1 MSMGKAMTTPPIP
14 PLSSKPPDDRTGAQ
28 QALAERGRRRYQAQ
42 LEQIIQEQAAE
53 LARANEQLQSH
64 IDAGRWIEQTLIAER
79 DFIAAILDT
88 VDALI
93 IVLDRAGRTIR
104 FNRTCE
110 ETTGYTFD
118 QVRDRPFWSLFL
130 LPAEVE
136 PVRAVLAELR
146 ADRITNRHEAYWLTR
161 DGRKRLIAWSN
172 TALLDDNGEL
182 EYIICTGIDI
192 TERRRAEATLQKA
205 YAEQEQILA
214 VQQAVTSRLDLEAVL
229 QMIAAAARR
238 LTGARLSLL
247 YLLEAGHL
255 RLAVVSG
262 AENVDIPADYS
273 VPLTGSAAG
282 QALQAGQPLLI
293 NEASTDPRVYADLV
307 HRLRLRRL
315 VAVPLVSGQQPLGVL
330 EVADKPEPFGPDDT
344 QILAMLTPGAI
355 IALENARLYTQAQRA
370 AALEERQRLARE
382 LHDAVT
388 QTLFSAS
395 LIADVLPEMWDH
407 DQAQS
412 RRLLQDL
419 QQLSRGALAEM
430 RSLLL
435 ELRPAALR
443 EAKLGDLIHQLA
455 EAFTGREGVPVR
467 IELDRQDTFPGDMQV
482 SLYRITQE
490 ALHNIAKHAGAG
502 RVTIQLRRTPAGSG
516 PLQRVALTISDDGC
530 GFDPAHVPPDHL
542 GLGIMRERAEA
553 IGATLDIISRP
564 DRGTQIKVNWKVTVT

>member
-1 MSMGKAMTTPPIP
+1 MTTSPISSSS
-14 PLSSKPPDDRTGAQ
+14 SSKQP
-28 QALAERGRRRYQAQ
+28 LAERELRRHQDQ
-42 LEQIIQEQAAE
+42 LERIIREQAAE
-53 LARANEQLQSH
+53 LALANEQLQSH

-93 IVLDRAGRTIR
+93 IVLDRHGRTIR

-110 ETTGYTFD
+110 ETTGYSFYE
-118 QVRDRPFWSLFL
+118 VRDQPFWSLFL

-146 ADRITNRHEAYWLTR
+146 TDRISNQHEAYWLTR
-161 DGRKRLIAWSN
+161 DGQKRLIAWSN

-192 TERRRAEATLQKA
+192 TERRRAEETLQKA

-214 VQQAVTSRLDLEAVL
+214 VQQAITSRLDLEEVL

-247 YLLEAGHL
+247 YLFEADRL

-262 AENVDIPADYS
+262 TENDDIPTDYT
-273 VPLTGSAAG
+273 VPLTGSTAG
-282 QALQAGQPLLI
+282 LSLQTGRPILV
-293 NEASTDPRVYADLV
+293 NHTTDDPRVYADLV
-307 HRLRLRRL
+307 DRLDLRRL

-330 EVADKPEPFGPDDT
+330 EVADKPESFGADDT
-344 QILAMLTPGAI
+344 QILAMLTPGAV
-355 IALENARLYTQAQRA
+355 IALENARLYAQSQRA
-370 AALEERQRLARE
+370 AVLEERQRLARE

-395 LIADVLPEMWDH
+395 LIAEILPEMWDQDPTH
-407 DQAQS
+407 S
-412 RRLLQDL
+412 RSMLQDL

-430 RSLLL
+430 RTLLL
-435 ELRPAALR
+435 ELRPSVLL

-455 EAFTGREGVPVR
+455 EAFTGREGVPVTV
-467 IELDRQDTFPGDMQV
+467 ELERQDTFPSEMQV
-482 SLYRITQE
+482 SLYRIIQE
-490 ALHNIAKHAGAG
+490 ALHNIAKHAGAD
-502 RVTIQLRRTPAGSG
+502 RVTIQLQRTPVGSS
-516 PLQRVALTISDDGC
+516 PLKHVALEIRDDGC
-530 GFDPAHVPPDHL
+530 GFDPANVPPDHL

-553 IGATLDIISRP
+553 IGATLDIISQP
-564 DRGTQIKVNWKVTVT
+564 GQGTQINVNWKVTVT

>member
-1 MSMGKAMTTPPIP
+1 MTAAQIP
-14 PLSSKPPDDRTGAQ
+14 SPLSK
-28 QALAERGRRRYQAQ
+28 QALAEQEIRRYQAQ
-42 LEQIIQEQAAE
+42 LEQKIQEQAAE
-53 LARANEQLQSH
+53 LARVNEQLQSH
-64 IDAGRWIEQTLIAER
+64 IDTSRWIEQKLVTER

-93 IVLDRAGRTIR
+93 IVLDREGRTIR

-110 ETTGYTFD
+110 EITGYPFSE
-118 QVRDRPFWSLFL
+118 VRGQPFWNLFL
-130 LPAEVE
+130 IPAEVE

-146 ADRITNRHEAYWLTR
+146 TDRISNRHEAYWLTR

-172 TALLDDNGEL
+172 TALLDDNGEV

-192 TERRRAEATLQKA
+192 TERRLAEVTLQKA

-214 VQQAVTSRLDLEAVL
+214 VQQAVTSRLEIEAVL
-229 QMIAAAARR
+229 HMIAAAARR

-262 AENVDIPADYS
+262 AENLDIPADYTLP
-273 VPLTGSAAG
+273 VTGSAAG
-282 QALQAGQPLLI
+282 LSLQAGQPILV
-293 NEASTDPRVYADLV
+293 NEASNDPRVYADLI
-307 HRLRLRRL
+307 HRLRLQRL
-315 VAVPLVSGQQPLGVL
+315 VVVPLVSGQQPLGVL

-344 QILAMLTPGAI
+344 QILAMLTPGAV
-355 IALENARLYTQAQRA
+355 IALENARLYAQAQRVA
-370 AALEERQRLARE
+370 VLEERQRLARE
-382 LHDAVT
+382 LHDAVS

-395 LIADVLPEMWDH
+395 LIAEVLPEMWERDPAH
-407 DQAQS
+407 S

-430 RSLLL
+430 RTLLL

-467 IELDRQDTFPGDMQV
+467 VEVDRQGAYPGDMQV

-490 ALHNIAKHAGAG
+490 ALNNIAKHAGAS
-502 RVTIQLRRTPAGSG
+502 RVTIQLQRTPAGSG
-516 PLQRVALTISDDGC
+516 PLKRVELKISDDGC
-530 GFDPAHVPPDHL
+530 GFDPAKVPLDHL

-553 IGATLDIISRP
+553 IGATLDITSQP
-564 DRGTQIKVNWKVTVT
+564 SRGTQIKVKWKG

>member
-1 MSMGKAMTTPPIP
+1 MTAAPI
-14 PLSSKPPDDRTGAQ
+14 SSASPQQPDDRTGPKP
-28 QALAERGRRRYQAQ
+28 ALAERERRRQAQ
-42 LEQIIQEQAAE
+42 LEQIIREQAAE
-53 LARANEQLQSH
+53 LAWANEQLQSH

-79 DFIAAILDT
+79 DFIAAIVDT

-104 FNRTCE
+104 FNRTCQ

-118 QVRDRPFWSLFL
+118 EVRDQPFWSLFL

-146 ADRITNRHEAYWLTR
+146 ADRISNRHEAYWLTR

-192 TERRRAEATLQKA
+192 TERRRAEETLQKA

-214 VQQAVTSRLDLEAVL
+214 VQQAVTSRLEIEAVL
-229 QMIAAAARR
+229 EMIATAARR
-238 LTGARLSLL
+238 LTGARVSLL
-247 YLLEAGHL
+247 YLIEAGRL

-262 AENVDIPADYS
+262 AENGDMPANYT
-273 VPLTGSAAG
+273 VPLTESTAG
-282 QALQAGQPLLI
+282 LSLQAGRPLLV
-293 NEASTDPRVYADLV
+293 NEASTDPRVNADLRR
-307 HRLRLRRL
+307 RLHLHRL
-315 VAVPLVSGQQPLGVL
+315 VAVPLISGQQPLGVL

-344 QILAMLTPGAI
+344 QILAMLTPGAV
-355 IALENARLYTQAQRA
+355 IALENARLYAQAQRA

-395 LIADVLPEMWDH
+395 LIADVLPEMWDQDPAH
-407 DQAQS
+407 G

-430 RSLLL
+430 RTLLL

-455 EAFTGREGVPVR
+455 AAFTGREGTLVTVN
-467 IELDRQDTFPGDMQV
+467 LNRQDTFPDDMQV

-490 ALHNIAKHAGAG
+490 ALHNIAKHAGAS
-502 RVTIQLRRTPAGSG
+502 RVTIHLWRTPAGSD
-516 PLQRVALTISDDGC
+516 PLKRVTLKIIDNGC
-530 GFDPAHVPPDHL
+530 GFDPAGVPPDHL

-553 IGATLDIISRP
+553 IGATLDIISWP
-564 DRGTQIKVNWKVTVT
+564 DQGTQIEVNWKVTVR

>member
-1 MSMGKAMTTPPIP
+1 MTAAPIP
-14 PLSSKPPDDRTGAQ
+14 SSSNQPV
-28 QALAERGRRRYQAQ
+28 AEKELRRHQAQ
-42 LEQIIQEQAAE
+42 LERIIREQAAE
-53 LARANEQLQSH
+53 LALANEQLQSH

-93 IVLDRAGRTIR
+93 IVLDRQGHTIR

-110 ETTGYTFD
+110 ETTGYSFD
-118 QVRDRPFWSLFL
+118 EVRDQPFWSLFL
-130 LPAEVE
+130 IPAEVE

-146 ADRITNRHEAYWLTR
+146 ADRISNRHEAYWLTR
-161 DGRKRLIAWSN
+161 DGQKRLIAWSN

-192 TERRRAEATLQKA
+192 TERRRAEETLQKA

-214 VQQAVTSRLDLEAVL
+214 VQQAVTSRLDLDAVL

-238 LTGARLSLL
+238 LTGARVSLL
-247 YLLEAGHL
+247 YLFEVDHL

-262 AENVDIPADYS
+262 TKDSDIPTDYTL
-273 VPLTGSAAG
+273 PLTGSTAG
-282 QALQAGQPLLI
+282 LSLQAGRPILV
-293 NEASTDPRVYADLV
+293 NETTDDPRVYADLID
-307 HRLRLRRL
+307 RLRLQRL

-344 QILAMLTPGAI
+344 QILAMLTPGAV
-355 IALENARLYTQAQRA
+355 IALENARLYAQSQRA
-370 AALEERQRLARE
+370 AVLEERQRLARE

-395 LIADVLPEMWDH
+395 LIAEVLPEMWAQDP
-407 DQAQS
+407 AQS
-412 RRLLQDL
+412 RHMLQDL

-430 RSLLL
+430 RTLLL
-435 ELRPAALR
+435 ELRPSALL

-455 EAFTGREGVPVR
+455 EAFTGREGVPVAV
-467 IELDRQDTFPGDMQV
+467 ELDRQDTFPSEMQV

-490 ALHNIAKHAGAG
+490 ALHNIAKHAGAS
-502 RVTIQLRRTPAGSG
+502 RVIIHLRRTPTGSN
-516 PLQRVALTISDDGC
+516 PLKRVSLEIRDDGC
-530 GFDPAHVPPDHL
+530 GFDPANVPPDHL
-542 GLGIMRERAEA
+542 GLGIMRERAES
-553 IGATLDIISRP
+553 IGATFDIISQP
-564 DRGTQIKVNWKVTVT
+564 GQGTQINVNWKVTVT